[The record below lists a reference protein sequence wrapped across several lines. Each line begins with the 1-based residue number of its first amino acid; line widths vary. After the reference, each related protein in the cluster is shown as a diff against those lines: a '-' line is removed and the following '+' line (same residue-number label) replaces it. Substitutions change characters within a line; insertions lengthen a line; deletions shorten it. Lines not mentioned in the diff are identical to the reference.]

1 MDFAKRAAMHRK
13 RADECEVSAPV
24 AAGSHRHLANML
36 DELVEDIQKNED
48 SLKKAAE
55 R

>member
-1 MDFAKRAAMHRK
+1 MDFAERAAMHRK
-13 RADECEVSAPV
+13 RADECEASAPV
-24 AAGSHRHLANML
+24 AAGSHRRLANML